1 MSNEFRGTGN
11 LGDNITLKT
20 VTVAGEDRKVA
31 EGRVFFDDY
40 KPDGQG
46 GFKPNGGFWLNVSI
60 WDKRGEAAA
69 NLLRK
74 GARVMVIGHLTEA
87 VWDDKETGEEKRA
100 FQLTADDI
108 FLSLSRIEKIEFRAK
123 RQGEGNEEDA
133 QGNVGGDS
141 KPSSDKPGK
150 KRR

>member
-31 EGRVFFDDY
+31 EARVFFDDY

-60 WDKRGEAAA
+60 WDKRGETAA

-87 VWDDKETGEEKRA
+87 VWKDKESQEEKRA
-100 FQLTADDI
+100 LQLTAEDV
-108 FLSLSRIEKIEFRAK
+108 FLSLSRIDEVKFKAK
-123 RQGEGNEEDA
+123 KEQPEAAPVDA
-133 QGNVGGDS
+133 
-141 KPSSDKPGK
+141 
-150 KRR
+150 

>member
-1 MSNEFRGTGN
+1 MSNEFKGTGN

-31 EGRVFFDDY
+31 EARVFFDDY

-46 GFKPNGGFWLNVSI
+46 GFKANGGFWLNVSI
-60 WDKRGEAAA
+60 WDKRGETAA

-87 VWDDKETGEEKRA
+87 VWKDKESQEEKRA
-100 FQLTADDI
+100 LQLTADDI
-108 FLSLSRIEKIEFRAK
+108 FLSLSRIDEVKFKAK
-123 RQGEGNEEDA
+123 KEQSEAAPVDA
-133 QGNVGGDS
+133 
-141 KPSSDKPGK
+141 
-150 KRR
+150 

>member
-31 EGRVFFDDY
+31 EARVFFDDY

-60 WDKRGEAAA
+60 WDKRGETAA

-87 VWDDKETGEEKRA
+87 IWKDKETQEEKRA
-100 FQLTADDI
+100 LQLTADDI
-108 FLSLSRIEKIEFRAK
+108 FPSLSRIEEIKFKAK
-123 RQGEGNEEDA
+123 KEQQEAAPADA
-133 QGNVGGDS
+133 
-141 KPSSDKPGK
+141 
-150 KRR
+150 